1 MQFGYD
7 LNTVRNPGNAAT
19 VINGWAW
26 EDYDIMSRIANEL
39 GNTADS
45 ATYRAMANALQTAM
59 NTNLINASGVYV
71 DGLEPNGTQSAHA
84 SQHANAFPL
93 SLGIVPA
100 AQQASVITQVDSLGM
115 SVSALGILQ
124 LVRALGEANQG
135 PALLNLYTN
144 ANQYGWAQILSL
156 GGTATWESWTANTD
170 GNSESHGWG
179 AVGLDGYVR
188 YILGVKPL
196 TAQFEQ
202 VQIMPLDFSN
212 SLAFASG
219 TLLTDRGTIAVEWD
233 RNAILYHLAV
243 TIPVNIT
250 ATVYVP
256 QINLTN
262 TIVNVDGTNVT
273 GTLTNGYL
281 GVSNIGS
288 GAHTFERVLV
298 APPVAAFSLAPTNIF
313 FTQPVTFTNTS
324 TGIITNSAWDFGDG
338 QSASN
343 NSTASVAH
351 AYAAAGDYTVSLT
364 VAGPGGSSTNT
375 LMSYLVIKPKPV
387 INVIVLSTGN
397 ILFSG
402 VNCPVGEQYRI
413 LNSSNLSLPL
423 ANWTPIWTNVFAMD
437 GSFSYTNASQTN
449 ASSFFLLAAP

>member
-1 MQFGYD
+1 
-7 LNTVRNPGNAAT
+7 
-19 VINGWAW
+19 
-26 EDYDIMSRIANEL
+26 
-39 GNTADS
+39 
-45 ATYRAMANALQTAM
+45 
-59 NTNLINASGVYV
+59 
-71 DGLEPNGTQSAHA
+71 
-84 SQHANAFPL
+84 
-93 SLGIVPA
+93 VPA
-100 AQQASVITQVDSLGM
+100 AQQASVTAQVDALGM

-135 PALLNLYTN
+135 PQLLNLYTN
-144 ANQYGWAQILSL
+144 ASQYGWAQILSL

-212 SLAFASG
+212 SLASASG

-233 RNAILYHLAV
+233 RNATLYHLAV
-243 TIPVNIT
+243 TIPVNVT

-262 TIVNVDGTNVT
+262 TLVNVDGTNVT

-298 APPVAAFSLAPTNIF
+298 ASPVAAFSGTPTNIF
-313 FTQPVTFTNTS
+313 LTQTVIFTNTS
-324 TGIITNSAWDFGDG
+324 TGTISNSFWNFGDG
-338 QSASN
+338 QSATN
-343 NSTASVAH
+343 NSTASVTH
-351 AYAAAGDYTVSLT
+351 SYAAAGNYTVSLIVT
-364 VAGPGGSSTNT
+364 GPGGSSTNT
-375 LMSYLVIKPKPV
+375 LTDYLAVKPRPMLV
-387 INVIVLSTGN
+387 VALSDGS

-402 VNCPVGEQYRI
+402 VNGPAGQPYRI
-413 LNSSNLSLPL
+413 LNSTNLALPL
-423 ANWTPIWTNVFAMD
+423 ANWTPIWTNIFGTD
-437 GSFSYTNASQTN
+437 GSFGYTNTMVTN
-449 ASSFFLLAAP
+449 AANFFLLVAP